1 MVSLNFR
8 RCFQEVFGGEITD
21 GSAVDTSGEGGSSGK
36 QGSTDVFTSK
46 RNEGAL
52 PVGAPSFVQ
61 AGLIRLRELSPVDR
75 DSDLLPV

>member
-1 MVSLNFR
+1 MAPLWIRPEKVAAVVSR
-8 RCFQEVFGGEITD
+8 AAPMY
-21 GSAVDTSGEGGSSGK
+21 SP
-36 QGSTDVFTSK
+36 
-46 RNEGAL
+46 RNGTRVP

>member
-1 MVSLNFR
+1 MAPLWIRPEKVAAVVSRAALMY
-8 RCFQEVFGGEITD
+8 
-21 GSAVDTSGEGGSSGK
+21 SP
-36 QGSTDVFTSK
+36 
-46 RNEGAL
+46 RNGTRVPP